1 LRYGAGTFRSRP
13 KKQLVTFFTRAA
25 QLRHKM
31 ESLIWILA
39 GALILISVW
48 LAQWVSQ
55 WWLLLAILVGGYLVV
70 SGFTGFC
77 PVKTFSRKKHGEK
90 ENDHDVIDD

>member
-1 LRYGAGTFRSRP
+1 
-13 KKQLVTFFTRAA
+13 
-25 QLRHKM
+25 M

-48 LAQWVSQ
+48 AAQCVSQ

-70 SGFTGFC
+70 SDFTGFC
-77 PVKTFSRKKHGEK
+77 PVQKFLRKKLGEK
-90 ENDHDVIDD
+90 ESDHDEIDD

>member
-1 LRYGAGTFRSRP
+1 
-13 KKQLVTFFTRAA
+13 
-25 QLRHKM
+25 M
-31 ESLIWILA
+31 ESLFWILA

-48 LAQWVSQ
+48 LAQSFSQ

-77 PVKTFSRKKHGEK
+77 PVRKLLRKQLGEK
-90 ENDHDVIDD
+90 ENEHDGIDD